1 MIDSFLSVF
10 KISLKAIFANKMRAA
25 LTSLGI
31 IIGVAAVI
39 VVLAVG
45 TGTKK
50 NLADR
55 FSNMGTNIIFL
66 RQPWDLDSSIS
77 SPKDVTMDDV
87 LAIREVEGVEAAAP
101 YIQTSFTVKYKNTS
115 VSLSALATDT
125 DILKAYDWTVAK
137 GRAFTEKEIDG
148 YAQVMVIGATA
159 AQTIFGDVDP
169 LNKTV
174 VLDNI
179 PFTVI
184 GVTKKTGSSGFGFN
198 IDEGVLIPYT
208 TGKVKLNAGGW
219 QNSNR
224 RALDRVVI
232 RAADFNKIEN
242 TKVDI
247 ANTVRNVH
255 RIHPL
260 GKDDFQLDD
269 FASFVEQAKSTGTMM
284 SLFLGIIGAVSLIVG
299 GIGVMNIMLVSVTE
313 RTREIGIRMAI
324 GATSW
329 NIRLQFLV
337 ESMTLSCMGGLIGI
351 IIGIVSTLLLVK
363 YMPSL
368 AAQLSVSAIVISA
381 GFSAAT
387 GIFFGYYPAY
397 KASKLTPIDALRY
410 E

>member
-1 MIDSFLSVF
+1 MIDSLYAVF
-10 KISLKAIFANKMRAA
+10 KISLKSIFANKMRAA

-39 VVLAVG
+39 TVLAVG
-45 TGTKK
+45 SATKK
-50 NLADR
+50 SIADR

-66 RQPWDLDSSIS
+66 RQPWDLDDSIS

-87 LAIREVEGVEAAAP
+87 VAIRELESVTAAAP
-101 YIQTSFTVKYKNTS
+101 YIQTGFDVKYKNTS
-115 VSLSALATDT
+115 VSLTVLSTDA
-125 DILKAYDWTVAK
+125 DILKAYDWSVEN
-137 GRAFTEKEIDG
+137 GRAFTDKEIDS
-148 YAQVMVIGATA
+148 YAQVMIIGATS

-169 LNKTV
+169 LNKIV

-179 PFTVI
+179 PFKVI
-184 GVTKKTGSSGFGFN
+184 GIIKKTGASGFGFN
-198 IDEGVLIPYT
+198 IDEGALIPYT
-208 TGKVKLNAGGW
+208 TGKVKMDVGGH
-219 QNSNR
+219 SNR

-232 RAADFNKIEN
+232 RAADFNQIEN

-247 ANTVRNVH
+247 ANTVRNTH
-255 RIHPL
+255 HIHPL

-269 FASFVEQAKSTGTMM
+269 FASFVEQAKSTATTM
-284 SLFLGIIGAVSLIVG
+284 SLFLGIIGAISLLVG

-337 ESMTLSCMGGLIGI
+337 ESMTLSCMGGFIGI
-351 IIGIVSTLLLVK
+351 IMGIIFTVFVAK
-363 YMPSL
+363 YMSL
-368 AAQLSVSAIVISA
+368 SADLSIWSILISA

-387 GIFFGYYPAY
+387 GIFFGFYPAY

>member
-1 MIDSFLSVF
+1 MWDSFNAIF

-39 VVLAVG
+39 TVLAVG
-45 TGTKK
+45 SATKK
-50 NLADR
+50 SIADR

-66 RQPWDLDSSIS
+66 RQPWDLDESIS
-77 SPKDVTMDDV
+77 SPKDVTMTDV
-87 LAIREVEGVEAAAP
+87 LAIRELESVDAAAP
-101 YIQTSFTVKYKNTS
+101 YIQTSFSVKYRNTS

-125 DILKAYDWTVAK
+125 DILKAYDWTVEK
-137 GRAFTEKEIDG
+137 GREFAEREIDN
-148 YAQVMVIGATA
+148 YAQVMVLGATA

-174 VLDNI
+174 VLNNI

-184 GVTKKTGSSGFGFN
+184 GITKKTGSSGFGFN
-198 IDEGVLIPYT
+198 IDEGALIPYT
-208 TGKVKLNAGGW
+208 TGKIKLGVSN
-219 QNSNR
+219 QNNKDR

-232 RAADFNKIEN
+232 KVADFNQIEN
-242 TKVDI
+242 AKVDI
-247 ANTVRNVH
+247 QNVVRNTH

-269 FASFVEQAKSTGTMM
+269 FASFVEQAKSTATTM
-284 SLFLGIIGAVSLIVG
+284 SLFLGIIGAISLIVG

-329 NIRLQFLV
+329 NIRMQFLAEAV
-337 ESMTLSCMGGLIGI
+337 TLSCMGGLIGI
-351 IIGIVSTLLLVK
+351 ILGIIFTQFVAK
-363 YMPSL
+363 YMSL
-368 AAQLSVSAIVISA
+368 SAHLSLWAILVSA
-381 GFSAAT
+381 GFSVAT
-387 GIFFGYYPAY
+387 GVFFGFYPAY

>member
-1 MIDSFLSVF
+1 MWDSAYAIF

-39 VVLAVG
+39 TVLAVG
-45 TGTKK
+45 SATKK
-50 NLADR
+50 SITDR
-55 FSNMGTNIIFL
+55 FSNMGTNILFL
-66 RQPWDLDSSIS
+66 RQPWDLDESIS

-87 LAIREVEGVEAAAP
+87 RAIREVPGVAAAAP
-101 YIQTSFTVKYKNTS
+101 YIQKSFEVKYKNTS
-115 VSLSALATDT
+115 VGLSVLATDT
-125 DILKAYDWTVAK
+125 DIFKAYDWTVER
-137 GRAFTEKEIDG
+137 GRELTEREINN
-148 YAQVMVIGATA
+148 YAQVMVIGATS

-179 PFTVI
+179 PFTVVGI
-184 GVTKKTGSSGFGFN
+184 TKKTGSGGFGFN
-198 IDEGVLIPYT
+198 IDEGALIPYT
-208 TGKVKLNAGGW
+208 TGKVKMSSGGFGG
-219 QNSNR
+219 NTNR

-232 RAADFNKIEN
+232 KVADFDNIEN
-242 TKVDI
+242 MKVDI
-247 ANTVRNVH
+247 ANTVRNTH

-260 GKDDFQLDD
+260 AKDDFQLDD
-269 FASFVEQAKSTGTMM
+269 MASFVEQAKSTASTI
-284 SLFLGIIGAVSLIVG
+284 SLFLGVIGAISLLVG

-329 NIRLQFLV
+329 NIRMQFLGEAV
-337 ESMTLSCMGGLIGI
+337 TLSCMGGLIGI
-351 IIGIVSTLLLVK
+351 MVGVAFTLLVSK
-363 YMPSL
+363 YMSL
-368 AAQLSVSAIVISA
+368 QTHLSLWAILVSA

-387 GIFFGYYPAY
+387 GVFFGFYPAY

>member
-1 MIDSFLSVF
+1 MIDAFLSVF
-10 KISLKAIFANKMRAA
+10 KISLKSIFANKMRAA

-31 IIGVAAVI
+31 IIAVAAVI
-39 VVLAVG
+39 TVLAVG
-45 TGTKK
+45 SATKK
-50 NLADR
+50 SISDR
-55 FSNMGTNIIFL
+55 FANMGTNIIFL
-66 RQPWDLDSSIS
+66 RQPWDLDESIS

-87 LAIREVEGVEAAAP
+87 LAIRETEGVAAAAP
-101 YIQTSFTVKYKNTS
+101 YIQTSFEVKYKNTS

-125 DILKAYDWTVAK
+125 DIFKAYDWTVEK
-137 GRAFTEKEIDG
+137 GRPFTEKEIDS
-148 YAQVMVIGATA
+148 YAQVMVLGATA
-159 AQTIFGDVDP
+159 AHTIFGDVDP

-174 VLDNI
+174 VLSNI
-179 PFTVI
+179 PFTVV

-198 IDEGVLIPYT
+198 IDEGALIPYT
-208 TGKVKLNAGGW
+208 TGKVKLNSGW
-219 QNSNR
+219 KNTNR

-255 RIHPL
+255 RIHPQ

-269 FASFVEQAKSTGTMM
+269 MASMVEEAKSTGTMI
-284 SLFLGIIGAVSLIVG
+284 SLFLGVIGIVSLIVG

-337 ESMTLSCMGGLIGI
+337 ESMTLCCLGGFV
-351 IIGIVSTLLLVK
+351 GIVLGVVLSLLVSK
-363 YMPSL
+363 YMALSAHVSIWAVLL
-368 AAQLSVSAIVISA
+368 AA

-387 GIFFGYYPAY
+387 GVFFGYYPAY

>member
-1 MIDSFLSVF
+1 MIDSLYSIF

-39 VVLAVG
+39 TVLAVG
-45 TGTKK
+45 AATKK
-50 NLADR
+50 SIDDS

-66 RQPWDLDSSIS
+66 RQPWDLDASIS

-87 LAIREVEGVEAAAP
+87 KAIRETEGVAAAAP
-101 YIQTSFTVKYKNTS
+101 YIQTSFDVKYKNTS

-125 DILKAYDWTVAK
+125 DIFKTYDWVIDS
-137 GRAFTEKEIDG
+137 GRAFNEKEIDS
-148 YAQVMVIGATA
+148 YAQVMVIGATSA
-159 AQTIFGDVDP
+159 KTIFGDVDP

-174 VLDNI
+174 VLNNI
-179 PFTVI
+179 PFVVI

-208 TGKVKLNAGGW
+208 TGKIKLNTGW
-219 QNSNR
+219 KNSNR

-247 ANTVRNVH
+247 ANTVRNTH
-255 RIHPL
+255 HIHPL
-260 GKDDFQLDD
+260 AKDDFQLDD
-269 FASFVEQAKSTGTMM
+269 MASFVEQAKSTGTTI
-284 SLFLGIIGAVSLIVG
+284 SLFLGVIGIVSLIVG

-337 ESMTLSCMGGLIGI
+337 ESMTLSCLGGFVGILIGI
-351 IIGIVSTLLLVK
+351 VFSLLVSK
-363 YMPSL
+363 YMSL
-368 AAQLSVSAIVISA
+368 PAHLSVWSILLSA

>member
-1 MIDSFLSVF
+1 MWDSFCAIF

-39 VVLAVG
+39 TVLAVG
-45 TGTKK
+45 TATKK
-50 NLADR
+50 SIADR
-55 FSNMGTNIIFL
+55 FSNLGTNIIFL

-77 SPKDVTMDDV
+77 SPKDVTMEDV
-87 LAIREVEGVEAAAP
+87 RAIRELELVDAAAP
-101 YIQTSFTVKYKNTS
+101 YIQTSFDVKYKNTS

-125 DILKAYDWTVAK
+125 DILKAYGWSVEK
-137 GRAFTEKEIDG
+137 GREFNEREISA
-148 YAQVMVIGATA
+148 YSQVMVLGATA

-174 VLDNI
+174 VLDDI
-179 PFTVI
+179 PFTVVGI
-184 GVTKKTGSSGFGFN
+184 TKKTGSSGFGFN
-198 IDEGVLIPYT
+198 IDEGALIPYT
-208 TGKVKLNAGGW
+208 TGKVKLDVSGWNAKD
-219 QNSNR
+219 R

-232 RAADFNKIEN
+232 KVSDFNQIEN
-242 TKVDI
+242 AKVDI
-247 ANTVRNVH
+247 ENAVRNTH

-269 FASFVEQAKSTGTMM
+269 MASFVEQAKSTATTM
-284 SLFLGIIGAVSLIVG
+284 SLFLGIIGAISLIVG

-329 NIRLQFLV
+329 NIRMQFLGEAV
-337 ESMTLSCMGGLIGI
+337 TLSCMGGLIGI
-351 IIGIVSTLLLVK
+351 ILGIIFTLFVAK
-363 YMPSL
+363 YMSL
-368 AAQLSVSAIVISA
+368 EASLSVWAVLVSA

-387 GIFFGYYPAY
+387 GVFFGFYPAY

>member
-1 MIDSFLSVF
+1 MWDSFCAIF

-39 VVLAVG
+39 TVLAVG
-45 TGTKK
+45 AATKK
-50 NLADR
+50 SIADR

-66 RQPWDLDSSIS
+66 RQPWNLDASIS
-77 SPKDVTMDDV
+77 SPKDVTMTDV
-87 LAIREVEGVEAAAP
+87 RAIRELAGVDAAAP
-101 YIQTSFTVKYKNTS
+101 YIQSSFEVKYRNTS

-125 DILKAYDWTVAK
+125 DILKAYDWSVER
-137 GRAFTEKEIDG
+137 GREFTEREIEN
-148 YAQVMVIGATA
+148 YSQVMVLGAST
-159 AQTIFGDVDP
+159 AQTIFGDVNP

-174 VLDNI
+174 VLNNI

-198 IDEGVLIPYT
+198 IDEGALIPYT
-208 TGKVKLNAGGW
+208 TGKVKLDVSGW
-219 QNSNR
+219 NSKDR

-232 RAADFNKIEN
+232 KVADFNQIEN

-247 ANTVRNVH
+247 QNVVRNTH

-269 FASFVEQAKSTGTMM
+269 MASFVEQAKSTATTM
-284 SLFLGIIGAVSLIVG
+284 SLFLGIIGAISLIVG

-329 NIRLQFLV
+329 NIRMQFLGEAV
-337 ESMTLSCMGGLIGI
+337 TLSCMGGLIGI
-351 IIGIVSTLLLVK
+351 ILGIIFTLFVAK
-363 YMPSL
+363 YMSL
-368 AAQLSVSAIVISA
+368 QAHLSIWAILVSA

-387 GIFFGYYPAY
+387 GVFFGFYPAY

>member
-1 MIDSFLSVF
+1 MLDSFLAVF

-39 VVLAVG
+39 TVLAVG
-45 TGTKK
+45 NATKK
-50 NLADR
+50 SISDR

-66 RQPWDLDSSIS
+66 RQPWDLDESIS
-77 SPKDVTMDDV
+77 SPKDVTMEDV
-87 LAIREVEGVEAAAP
+87 LAIRQVEGVAAAAP
-101 YIQTSFTVKYKNTS
+101 YIQTNFSVKYKNTS

-125 DILKAYDWTVAK
+125 DILKAYDWTIGS
-137 GRAFTEKEIDG
+137 GRSFTEKEVSD
-148 YAQVMVIGATA
+148 YAQVMIVGATA

-179 PFTVI
+179 PFTVV

-208 TGKVKLNAGGW
+208 TAKVKLNTGGW
-219 QNSNR
+219 GNSNR
-224 RALDRVVI
+224 NALDRVVI
-232 RAADFNKIEN
+232 KVDDFNKIEN
-242 TKVDI
+242 AKVDI
-247 ANTVRNVH
+247 SNAVRNTH
-255 RIHPL
+255 HIHPL

-269 FASFVEQAKSTGTMM
+269 MASFVEQAKSTATTM

-337 ESMTLSCMGGLIGI
+337 ESVTLSCMGGLIGI
-351 IIGIVSTLLLVK
+351 VLGVIFTVFVAK
-363 YMPSL
+363 YMSL
-368 AAQLSVSAIVISA
+368 SAQLNVWAILVSA

>member
-1 MIDSFLSVF
+1 MIDSLYSIF
-10 KISLKAIFANKMRAA
+10 KISLKAIFANNMRAA

-39 VVLAVG
+39 TVLAVG
-45 TGTKK
+45 TATKK
-50 NLADR
+50 DIADR
-55 FSNMGTNIIFL
+55 FANMGTNIIFL
-66 RQPWDLDSSIS
+66 RQPWDLDASIS

-87 LAIREVEGVEAAAP
+87 IAIREIEGVDAAAP
-101 YIQTSFTVKYKNTS
+101 YIQTSFDVKYKNTS
-115 VSLSALATDT
+115 VSVGALATDT
-125 DILKAYDWTVAK
+125 DIFKAYGWDIEK
-137 GRAFTEKEIDG
+137 GRMFTEKEISG
-148 YAQVMVIGATA
+148 YAQVAVIGATSVE
-159 AQTIFGDVDP
+159 TIFGDVDP
-169 LNKTV
+169 VGKTI
-174 VLDNI
+174 VLDEV
-179 PFTVI
+179 PFTIV

-208 TGKVKLNAGGW
+208 TGKVKLKTGW
-219 QNSNR
+219 NHNDR

-232 RAADFNKIEN
+232 KVADFNQIEN
-242 TKVDI
+242 SKVDI
-247 ANTVRNVH
+247 ANSVRNTH
-255 RIHPL
+255 HIHPL

-269 FASFVEQAKSTGTMM
+269 MASFVEQAKSTATTM

-337 ESMTLSCMGGLIGI
+337 ESVTLSCMGGLIGI
-351 IIGIVSTLLLVK
+351 ILGIIVTLFVAK
-363 YMPSL
+363 YMSL
-368 AAQLSVSAIVISA
+368 SAQLSLWSVLVSA

>member
-1 MIDSFLSVF
+1 MWDSFVAIF

-31 IIGVAAVI
+31 IIGVSAVI
-39 VVLAVG
+39 TVLAVG
-45 TGTKK
+45 SATKK
-50 NLADR
+50 SITDR
-55 FSNMGTNIIFL
+55 FSNMGTNILFL
-66 RQPWDLDSSIS
+66 RQPWDLDASIS

-87 LAIREVEGVEAAAP
+87 RAIREVPGVDAAAP
-101 YIQTSFTVKYKNTS
+101 YIQKSFEVKYKNTS
-115 VSLSALATDT
+115 VGLSVLATDT
-125 DILKAYDWTVAK
+125 DIFKAYDWKVDR
-137 GRAFTEKEIDG
+137 GREFTEREIDN
-148 YAQVMVIGATA
+148 YAQVMVIGATS

-179 PFTVI
+179 PFVVV

-198 IDEGVLIPYT
+198 IDEGALIPYT
-208 TGKVKLNAGGW
+208 TGKVKMSTGGFGG
-219 QNSNR
+219 NTNR

-232 RAADFNKIEN
+232 KVADFDQIEN
-242 TKVDI
+242 MKVDI
-247 ANTVRNVH
+247 SNTVRNTH

-269 FASFVEQAKSTGTMM
+269 MASFVEQAKSTASTI
-284 SLFLGIIGAVSLIVG
+284 SLFLGVIGAISLLVG

-329 NIRLQFLV
+329 NIRMQFLGEAV
-337 ESMTLSCMGGLIGI
+337 TLSCMGGLVGI
-351 IIGIVSTLLLVK
+351 ILGVGVTFLVSK
-363 YMPSL
+363 YMSL
-368 AAQLSVSAIVISA
+368 QTSLSVWAVLVSA

-387 GIFFGYYPAY
+387 GVFFGFYPAY

>member
-1 MIDSFLSVF
+1 MIDSFLAVF

-39 VVLAVG
+39 TVLAVG
-45 TGTKK
+45 AATKK
-50 NLADR
+50 SIADR

-87 LAIREVEGVEAAAP
+87 IAIREVAGVDAAAP
-101 YIQTSFTVKYKNTS
+101 YIQASFDVKYKNTS
-115 VSLSALATDT
+115 VSLSSLATDT
-125 DILKAYDWTVAK
+125 DIFKAYGWSVEK
-137 GRAFTEKEIDG
+137 GRAFTDKEISN
-148 YAQVMVIGATA
+148 YAQVVVLGANS

-169 LNKTV
+169 VGKTI

-179 PFTVI
+179 PFTII
-184 GVTKKTGSSGFGFN
+184 GITKKTGSSGFGFN
-198 IDEGVLIPYT
+198 IDEGALIPYT
-208 TGKVKLNAGGW
+208 TGKVKLGAGWGK
-219 QNSNR
+219 SDR

-232 RAADFNKIEN
+232 KVADFNQIEN

-247 ANTVRNVH
+247 QNTVRNTH
-255 RIHPL
+255 HIHPL

-269 FASFVEQAKSTGTMM
+269 MASFVEQAKSTATTM

-337 ESMTLSCMGGLIGI
+337 ESVTLSCMGGLIGI
-351 IIGIVSTLLLVK
+351 ILGIIFTLFVAK
-363 YMPSL
+363 YMSL
-368 AAQLSVSAIVISA
+368 SAQLSVWSVLVSA

>member
-1 MIDSFLSVF
+1 MIDSFYAIF

-39 VVLAVG
+39 TVLAVG
-45 TGTKK
+45 SATKK
-50 NLADR
+50 SISDR

-66 RQPWDLDSSIS
+66 RQPWDLDESIS

-87 LAIREVEGVEAAAP
+87 IAIREVEGVDAAAP
-101 YIQTSFTVKYKNTS
+101 YIQTSFNVKYKNTS
-115 VSLSALATDT
+115 VGLSVLATDT
-125 DILKAYDWTVAK
+125 DIFKAYGWDVEK
-137 GRAFTEKEIDG
+137 GRPFSEKEIFN
-148 YAQVMVIGATA
+148 YAQVMVIGATS

-169 LNKTV
+169 LDKTV

-179 PFTVI
+179 PFKVV
-184 GVTKKTGSSGFGFN
+184 GVTKKTGSTGFGFN
-198 IDEGVLIPYT
+198 IDEGALIPYT
-208 TGKVKLNAGGW
+208 TGKVKMNAGGW
-219 QNSNR
+219 SSSNR

-232 RAADFNKIEN
+232 KVSDFNKIEN

-247 ANTVRNVH
+247 QNTVRNTH
-255 RIHPL
+255 HIHPL

-269 FASFVEQAKSTGTMM
+269 MASFVEQAKSTATTM
-284 SLFLGIIGAVSLIVG
+284 SLFLGIIGAVSLLVG

-337 ESMTLSCMGGLIGI
+337 ESMTLSCLGGLIGI
-351 IIGIVSTLLLVK
+351 ILGIVFTVFVAK
-363 YMPSL
+363 YMSL
-368 AAQLSVSAIVISA
+368 SAELSVWAVLVSA